1 MKTFIKSH
9 PALVA
14 AVLMFFTLTPLMALR
29 DFTPANELR
38 YLNIVDEMISEGNI
52 FTLTNQGEPYADK
65 PPLYFWLAAL
75 LRVILGQHS
84 MYALSLL
91 SFIPAAVI
99 MVLMDRWLVSASGG
113 SGRPGFMVRF
123 ASAMMLGTSA
133 LFVGTS
139 VFLRMDMLM
148 CMFIVMSLYSF
159 YLLYTGKGN
168 QRLHT
173 FLFPVFVFL
182 ALFTKGP
189 VGLLVP
195 PVAVIA
201 TLAWDGRL
209 RESGRYLGWRTWG
222 IIALLCAVWFSG
234 VWIEGGRP
242 YLENLLFHQTVDRAV
257 DAFHHKEPFW
267 YYMVTIW
274 YILAPYSLALVP
286 VFICSFFRKR
296 PEPASGR
303 TDTGTFVRLSA
314 AAVSVTFIMLSFFS
328 SKLAIYLLPV
338 FPFLVYV
345 FSVSVQGFR
354 WNGWLAASLAL
365 PSAVFILA
373 GAAGAAVLAADC
385 VPEVG
390 GYTFIHSPWI
400 YAALMSLAAGGAVS
414 IYFLLRQ
421 KTWTT
426 PVISMA
432 ASMLLCVLSASAVI
446 PEANDYIGYGN
457 LCRTASSLAH
467 GDDAVETPSSYV
479 TLGVYRP
486 ENMNVYLGT
495 GIEDYGKDTDAYIEA
510 RIGPHILMVKT
521 SLVENDEKLSRR
533 LSGVS
538 HEQCGGYSVY
548 VMPGNPGPQS

>member
-1 MKTFIKSH
+1 MTKRTK
-9 PALVA
+9 VA
-14 AVLMFFTLTPLMALR
+14 
-29 DFTPANELR
+29 
-38 YLNIVDEMISEGNI
+38 
-52 FTLTNQGEPYADK
+52 
-65 PPLYFWLAAL
+65 
-75 LRVILGQHS
+75 
-84 MYALSLL
+84 
-91 SFIPAAVI
+91 
-99 MVLMDRWLVSASGG
+99 
-113 SGRPGFMVRF
+113 
-123 ASAMMLGTSA
+123 
-133 LFVGTS
+133 
-139 VFLRMDMLM
+139 
-148 CMFIVMSLYSF
+148 
-159 YLLYTGKGN
+159 
-168 QRLHT
+168 
-173 FLFPVFVFL
+173 
-182 ALFTKGP
+182 
-189 VGLLVP
+189 
-195 PVAVIA
+195 
-201 TLAWDGRL
+201 
-209 RESGRYLGWRTWG
+209 
-222 IIALLCAVWFSG
+222 
-234 VWIEGGRP
+234 
-242 YLENLLFHQTVDRAV
+242 
-257 DAFHHKEPFW
+257 
-267 YYMVTIW
+267 
-274 YILAPYSLALVP
+274 
-286 VFICSFFRKR
+286 
-296 PEPASGR
+296 
-303 TDTGTFVRLSA
+303 
-314 AAVSVTFIMLSFFS
+314 
-328 SKLAIYLLPV
+328 
-338 FPFLVYV
+338 
-345 FSVSVQGFR
+345 
-354 WNGWLAASLAL
+354 
-365 PSAVFILA
+365 
-373 GAAGAAVLAADC
+373 AAVLAADC